1 MQKRPTLEDF
11 INIERINK
19 QQTYLVGEIK
29 KANFPKI
36 TTFDRNRGAL

>member
-1 MQKRPTLEDF
+1 MQKRLTLEDF

-29 KANFPKI
+29 KNNYPKT